1 MFFTRTKFLSVITE
15 FRFRK
20 GKYILLVLFGKENFV
35 YFYLRFIFEPLR
47 NIEREESLYFVEVFW
62 YIVD

>member
-20 GKYILLVLFGKENFV
+20 GKYILLVLFDKENFV

-47 NIEREESLYFVEVFW
+47 NIEREESLYFVEVF
-62 YIVD
+62 